1 MNSSMKNLLP
11 IAAMLLLGLGGKAF
25 AVDEYNTVP
34 AGDPQ
39 YKQCIAYAAKLGW
52 EGGNEKS
59 PIKGQ
64 TKVQAFCTCMWNET
78 PDDFKGNLAILAET
92 PRGKKI
98 NKICEKYADW
108 HD

>member
-1 MNSSMKNLLP
+1 MKYLTPIVAVLLAGFAGSAL
-11 IAAMLLLGLGGKAF
+11 AA
-25 AVDEYNTVP
+25 DEYNAVP

-39 YKQCIAYAAKLGW
+39 YKQCIVYAAKLGW

-78 PDDFKGNLAILAET
+78 PDNFKGNLATFADS
-92 PRGKKI
+92 PRGKKT
-98 NKICEKYADW
+98 NDTCEKYSNW
-108 HD
+108 HE

>member
-1 MNSSMKNLLP
+1 MKRMLTFV
-11 IAAMLLLGLGGKAF
+11 ATLLLCSGGSAL
-25 AVDEYNTVP
+25 AAEEYNQVP

-59 PIKGQ
+59 PVKGQ

-78 PDDFKGNLAILAET
+78 PDDFKGNLATFADSA
-92 PRGKKI
+92 RGKKI
-98 NKICEKYADW
+98 NNICEKYSDW

>member
-1 MNSSMKNLLP
+1 MKFLP
-11 IAAMLLLGLGGKAF
+11 SLGAALLLAAVGSSF
-25 AVDEYNTVP
+25 AADEYNAVP

-39 YKQCIAYAAKLGW
+39 YKQCITYAAKLGW
-52 EGGNEKS
+52 EGGNAAS

-78 PDDFKGNLAILAET
+78 PDDFKGNLALLADS
-92 PRGKKI
+92 PRGKSI

-108 HD
+108 GD

>member
-1 MNSSMKNLLP
+1 MKNTLSFALT
-11 IAAMLLLGLGGKAF
+11 LLLCASGNAF
-25 AVDEYNTVP
+25 AADEYNAVP

-39 YKQCIAYAAKLGW
+39 YKQCIVYAGKLGW
-52 EGGNEKS
+52 EGGNERS

-78 PDDFKGNLAILAET
+78 PDDFKGNLATFADS

-98 NKICEKYADW
+98 NAICETYSDW